1 MIALDLETFWSRRY
15 SVATLGL
22 DRYVMH
28 PSFKVTLASLYSP
41 DFQWV
46 GKPEDLPVDRLNG
59 QEVCA
64 HNAEFDSVCSRM
76 AIFNGTMPDFTPS
89 RWVCTAD
96 MAAFHQ
102 FPRALAGACK
112 ELFGI
117 EVDKSARNAMQSLS
131 VDEIQA
137 NPTFVEYALLDAKLS
152 YDVHEA
158 LKVGFPEREALLSE
172 LGRKIGSRG
181 MPLDGPFTQTQ
192 IDLLWKIMA
201 DCEKALPWV
210 GGENSAAVTSTVALT
225 DACKLDNVPPPP
237 ATSETDVETM
247 KWKATYPKQAAWLDA
262 MSRWRKANK
271 QSESLTGLLLRKR
284 PDSRVSVRF
293 KYCGAQH
300 TKRWSGTGGLN
311 FHGIPREDVEG
322 TSFKKCLKA
331 SPGKVIV
338 SADFSQIE
346 PRILHWIAG
355 DLDFLSLVR
364 GGIDLYEAHG
374 RASGLYQEDEPMKDL
389 APELRHLCK
398 ARVLGL
404 GYGCGVKKF
413 GQVASALTGGKLNLS
428 ASEARSQV
436 FNYRKQNP
444 KIPELW
450 KRIENYV
457 RDRIPETDG
466 EVVTVETRAN
476 TPIRYFDVE
485 DKEGELS
492 GRTIKGGPRK
502 KLYGGLLTE
511 NLIQAT
517 ARDVFAEALLKAE
530 AAGLEILLHV
540 HDSLTVEVEESRG
553 SEALELITSTL
564 SSPPVWAEGL
574 PLAAEGEVKKHY

>member
-102 FPRALAGACK
+102 FPRSLAGACK

-117 EVDKSARNAMQSLS
+117 KVDKSARNAMQNLS

-172 LGRKIGSRG
+172 LGRQIGSRG
-181 MPLDGPFTQTQ
+181 MPFDGPFTQTQ

-225 DACKLDNVPPPP
+225 DACKLDGIPPPP
-237 ATSETDVETM
+237 
-247 KWKATYPKQAAWLDA
+247 
-262 MSRWRKANK
+262 
-271 QSESLTGLLLRKR
+271 
-284 PDSRVSVRF
+284 
-293 KYCGAQH
+293 
-300 TKRWSGTGGLN
+300 
-311 FHGIPREDVEG
+311 PR
-322 TSFKKCLKA
+322 
-331 SPGKVIV
+331 
-338 SADFSQIE
+338 
-346 PRILHWIAG
+346 
-355 DLDFLSLVR
+355 
-364 GGIDLYEAHG
+364 
-374 RASGLYQEDEPMKDL
+374 
-389 APELRHLCK
+389 
-398 ARVLGL
+398 
-404 GYGCGVKKF
+404 
-413 GQVASALTGGKLNLS
+413 
-428 ASEARSQV
+428 
-436 FNYRKQNP
+436 
-444 KIPELW
+444 
-450 KRIENYV
+450 
-457 RDRIPETDG
+457 
-466 EVVTVETRAN
+466 
-476 TPIRYFDVE
+476 
-485 DKEGELS
+485 
-492 GRTIKGGPRK
+492 
-502 KLYGGLLTE
+502 
-511 NLIQAT
+511 
-517 ARDVFAEALLKAE
+517 
-530 AAGLEILLHV
+530 
-540 HDSLTVEVEESRG
+540 
-553 SEALELITSTL
+553 
-564 SSPPVWAEGL
+564 
-574 PLAAEGEVKKHY
+574 